1 MKLLKSSYT
10 FALVLIS
17 LSGQAQSV
25 INVCKGGP
33 ATCSYSNPQAG
44 YKYRWNSGEWTLEST
59 FTINN
64 VTSDVI
70 VDCEIDTDGDGNSDD
85 SQNYSIS
92 VYEELKAAIIGGAQT
107 ICFNTVP
114 SALSITTDP
123 TGADGN
129 FTHQWQVNDN
139 GTWKQIPGATST
151 SYQPT
156 ALTKTTQYRLVST
169 SIYGCGSVTS
179 NVATVTVYNEINAG
193 VISGDQ
199 TICYNTEPN
208 ALSVTSAPTGADGSF
223 TNVWQ
228 YKQTH
233 HNLDDTWHDIKG
245 VTESYYQPTTLSS
258 SKTYRLM
265 STSTYG
271 CGEVISNEVT
281 VTVRPEFIAG
291 TITGDETICY
301 NDKPSQIEVTSDC
314 KGGDG
319 VYSYQWQKSTDGVS
333 FTDVT
338 GQTSKTFTPSNLTQS
353 TYYRLKFINVCD
365 TKESNAIFIQ
375 VYDDIKAAAIGGTQ
389 TICFN
394 TVPDALSITTA
405 PTGADGNFTHQWQ
418 VNDNGTWK
426 DVLGATSTSYQ
437 PTSLTK
443 TTQYRLV
450 STSTYGCGTV
460 TSNVVTVTVY
470 DEINAG
476 VISTDQTI
484 CYNTTPAALSF
495 STNPSGEEGVYTY
508 KWYES
513 TDNATFTVMSGKTQ
527 DTLEPSA
534 LTTTHYYK
542 TEVTSVACATTDE
555 TNVVAVTVRP
565 EFIAGAISGDEEIC
579 YGNNASEKIISS
591 AFSGGEGDY
600 KYQWQYSSDNSDFSD
615 IAAANN
621 VSYKS
626 PDLYETTYYR
636 LSVSDLC
643 GSLTT
648 NSVEVFVNPL
658 PLEKELIG
666 DKEVCRNSSDVDYAL
681 SFNEDEI
688 IYNWTIIGGTID
700 GSDNNSSLV
709 VDWDTTPS
717 ASLHLLQTNERT
729 GCVLNTDYPILKKT
743 ESSPEQTDI
752 VQKGNSCVLICAENG
767 NSITY
772 TWGYIDIATGVEHTI
787 EDSNYRYVMYPSAID
802 VSKYNYFVKTAEG
815 SCETTSFFD
824 PLKAIVAPS
833 NKSAQLA
840 VKITPNPIE
849 TIAYVSVNTCIEG
862 TYTISVVDLNGK
874 LCWKEVFNGYQEGDN
889 IPIPIYLSGGIYM
902 LSVECSDFVL
912 TNKMMVK

>member
-25 INVCKGGP
+25 INVCKGGN
-33 ATCSYSNPQAG
+33 ATCSYPSPQEG
-44 YKYRWNSGEWTLEST
+44 YMYKWNFGEWTLEST

-114 SALSITTDP
+114 SALSITTAP

-139 GTWKQIPGATST
+139 GTWKDVLGATST

-156 ALTKTTQYRLVST
+156 SLTKTTQYRLVST
-169 SIYGCGSVTS
+169 STYGCGTVTS
-179 NVATVTVYNEINAG
+179 NVVTVTVYDEINAG
-193 VISGDQ
+193 VISTDQ
-199 TICYNTEPN
+199 TICYNTTPA
-208 ALSVTSAPTGADGSF
+208 ALSFSTNPNGEEGVYTYKWYESTDNATFTVMSGKTQNTLTPSALTTTHYYKAEVTSVACATTDE
-223 TNVWQ
+223 TNV
-228 YKQTH
+228 
-233 HNLDDTWHDIKG
+233 
-245 VTESYYQPTTLSS
+245 VA
-258 SKTYRLM
+258 
-265 STSTYG
+265 
-271 CGEVISNEVT
+271 

-291 TITGDETICY
+291 TITGDEVICY
-301 NDKPSQIEVTSDC
+301 NTEPSQITMTSDC
-314 KGGDG
+314 SGGDG
-319 VYSYQWQKSTDGVS
+319 AYSYQWQKSTDGVS

-495 STNPSGEEGVYTY
+495 STNPNGEEGVYTY

-527 DTLEPSA
+527 NTLVLSA

-542 TEVTSVACATTDE
+542 AEVTSVACATTDE
-555 TNVVAVTVRP
+555 TNVVTVTVRP

-743 ESSPEQTDI
+743 ESLPEQTDI